1 MILAGEIDPI
11 EDFMEG
17 SFLLIGFWLVM
28 QFGIKL
34 LHCLLEVLLYRILF
48 LEDVFLVEM
57 RLACSV
63 IEEVDIDHWDDAKAH
78 HLQLLVF
85 YLVVFLVTV
94 LVDEPECVI
103 RDEHE
108 AFANLLRVFNLRC
121 QCPLR
126 DIQVDR
132 LIEGVSNHELI
143 FGLRE
148 VNVEFEVRGEEVVEV
163 AVVGQVR
170 AELLQSL
177 HDVPGHLPRRLV
189 YYLSPV

>member
-11 EDFMEG
+11 EDLMEG

-34 LHCLLEVLLYRILF
+34 LHCLLEVLLYRIIF

-57 RLACSV
+57 RLACGV
-63 IEEVDIDHWDDAKAH
+63 IEEEDIDHWDDAKAH

-126 DIQVDR
+126 NIEVDR
-132 LIEGVSNHELI
+132 LIEGVSDHELI
-143 FGLRE
+143 VGLRE

-163 AVVGQVR
+163 AVVG
-170 AELLQSL
+170 
-177 HDVPGHLPRRLV
+177 
-189 YYLSPV
+189 